1 MVAQSQQVE
10 WLSLVET
17 SGPFLTVAVLEQ
29 AFPQGLESI
38 ETPRRQKLRS
48 AYSEWRE
55 AVDEED
61 ELLPQLHDAWVNLVL
76 TELLEFDEES
86 ATRRSSWVGGAPSI
100 SSPDGMADYAPTW
113 IIHAPGSTEPRAFTA
128 VTRPDADLESAAQSD
143 GWIASEVERMT
154 LLCREHGVRVGIVT
168 NGESWVLINAPTDAP
183 SGKAIWHSRFW
194 FQEPATLKAFQSLL
208 GVRRCFGPT
217 DQSLEAL
224 LDQSLKHQ
232 EEVTDTLGE
241 QVRRA
246 TEVLIQALDKAD
258 QDRNRELLHDV
269 PPSLLYEAS
278 LTVMMRLVFVLCAE
292 ERGLFLLGDP
302 VYDQNLAVSTL
313 RGKLAEEADQLGDEV
328 LERRYDA
335 WARLLSVFRA
345 VYAGIEHEDL
355 RLPAMGGSLFDPDRY
370 SFLEGRALGTSWL
383 DTTSQPLPIDNRTVL
398 LLLNSL
404 QVLEQ
409 SRGALALSYRALDV
423 EQIGHVYEGLLDHTV
438 VRVPDTTLGLKGS
451 SKNRYPTLSL
461 ASLESLVL
469 EGQDALVAKVVE
481 ATGRTKASIRKE
493 FTRPPSDAALA
504 AVLNSANGDRVLS
517 DRIKP
522 FANLVRSDAWGEPII
537 YRAKSFMVTVG
548 TERRESG
555 THYTPRS
562 LTEQIVDVAL
572 EPLAYAGPAEG
583 GPRDQWILNSP
594 EAILDL
600 KVCDPAMGSGAFLVQ
615 ACRYLAERLVE
626 AWAVAEA
633 SGRFVNAHGDV
644 VDALGTSD
652 PLPSQA
658 DERIITA
665 RRLVAE
671 RCLYGAD
678 INPLAVELAKLSL
691 WLVTLAQDKP
701 FGFLDHNLRVGDSL
715 LGVHNLSQVRQ
726 LRLTPTG
733 GEQQTELFGRSV
745 ENVVEE
751 VITLRQKLR
760 AIVTHDISD
769 TYAMAAL
776 DSQARVQLTAVDLIA
791 DCLVGEGLE
800 SAGNAKAQKDA
811 EAALRTNAEFFIRG
825 EVYYDQVIHRRVNYL
840 MTDGLPTRAR
850 SRQPFHWALEFP
862 EVFQDG
868 GFHAILGNPPFLGNR
883 LWKSSFGNK
892 MQAQVRQ
899 VLGTAPGKI
908 DLCIAFHRRAVDLL
922 RPGGMYGLVA
932 RDNVTEGSAIKV
944 GLGAIL
950 KSGDII
956 WARKSVRW
964 PGAASV
970 VVSLIAFFKGAWAGT
985 RHLDGEEVGYIGPR
999 LEDAS
1004 RDDWQPKKLRAAPDA
1019 FAGVDNSQGL
1029 AFVLAD
1035 GDPWLERLNSE
1046 AKTLMRPYISGNDIT
1061 DHALQ
1066 RVKRWALDIGDRD
1079 LADIATNWPIA
1090 FEFLT
1095 EVVKPTRTA
1104 EKLRSYK
1111 GLVDRWWQ
1119 FWNHRAEGMHA
1130 VRKHDSFIAFPKV
1143 AKYPFSMLAPSDWVY
1158 TNKVALLSPVRSDM
1172 YAICISSFFRRWLY
1186 AFSVR
1191 SFGANSKTIQ
1201 LSISEAVSTFALPEL
1216 NVSYAGEQAANRF
1229 NQAVMHWSSTSGE
1242 GLTGFLNLL
1251 NDPACADEAIL
1262 GARTLLE
1269 QVDESVSA
1277 AYGWGDLD
1285 VSFDFRP
1292 YVASTENDPW
1302 RWAVSDETNTEL
1314 MRRLTTLNHERF
1326 EAEEAAKDQ
1335 RKRRRPR
1342 KTSDRDDQ
1350 QSIFGDD
1357 MKIKQ

>member
-17 SGPFLTVAVLEQ
+17 SGPFLTLTVLEQ

-38 ETPRRQKLRS
+38 ETPRRQQLRS

-55 AVDEED
+55 AVDEDD

-86 ATRRSSWVGGAPSI
+86 ATPRSSGEGGSQSV
-100 SSPDGMADYAPTW
+100 SSPDGTAHYAPTW
-113 IIHAPGSTEPRAFTA
+113 IIHAPGSTEPRAFIA
-128 VTRPDADLESAAQSD
+128 VTRPDADLESAAQPD
-143 GWIASEVERMT
+143 GWIASELERMT
-154 LLCREHGVRVGIVT
+154 LLCREHGVRLGIVT
-168 NGESWVLINAPTDAP
+168 NGESWVLINAPADAP
-183 SGKAIWHSRFW
+183 SGKAIWRSRFW

-217 DQSLEAL
+217 GQTLEAL
-224 LDQSLKHQ
+224 LDESLKHQ

-258 QDRNRELLHDV
+258 QDRNRELLRDV

-302 VYDQNLAVSTL
+302 VYDENLAVSTL

-335 WARLLSVFRA
+335 WARLLSMFRA

-370 SFLEGRALGTSWL
+370 PFLEGRALGTSWL
-383 DTTSQPLPIDNRTVL
+383 DTASQPLPIDNRTVL

-438 VRVPDTTLGLKGS
+438 VRVPDATLGLKGS
-451 SKNRYPTLSL
+451 SKSRYPTFSL
-461 ASLESLVL
+461 ASFESLRF
-469 EGQDALVAKVVE
+469 EGQDALVAKVAE
-481 ATGRTKASIRKE
+481 ATGRTTSSIRNELTK
-493 FTRPPSDAALA
+493 PPSDASLA
-504 AVLNSANGDRVLS
+504 AVLNSANGDRALA
-517 DRIKP
+517 DRIRP
-522 FANLVRSDAWGEPII
+522 LANLVRNDAWDEPLI
-537 YRAKSFMVTVG
+537 YRAQSFMVTVG
-548 TERRESG
+548 ADRRESG
-555 THYTPRS
+555 THYTPLL
-562 LTEQIVDVAL
+562 LTEQMVNATL
-572 EPLAYAGPAEG
+572 EPLVYTGPAEG
-583 GPRDQWILNSP
+583 RPRDQWMLKSP
-594 EAILDL
+594 KEIVDL

-615 ACRYLAERLVE
+615 SCRYLAERLVE
-626 AWAVAEA
+626 AWGAVEAEGLSVTDDGEPVAE
-633 SGRFVNAHGDV
+633 
-644 VDALGTSD
+644 LGSAA
-652 PLPSQA
+652 PLPRST

-678 INPLAVELAKLSL
+678 VNPLAVELAKLSL

-701 FGFLDHNLRVGDSL
+701 FGFLNHNLRVGDSL

-726 LRLTPTG
+726 LRLTPAL
-733 GEQQTELFGRSV
+733 GEHQTELFGRSV
-745 ENVVEE
+745 ENVVED
-751 VITLRQKLR
+751 VIALRQRLR
-760 AIVTHDISD
+760 AIVTHEISD

-776 DSQARVQLTAVDLIA
+776 DSQARDRLRAVDLIA
-791 DCLVGEGLE
+791 DCLVGEGID
-800 SAGNAKAQKDA
+800 SAGNARAQKNA
-811 EAALRTNAEFFIRG
+811 EAALRANAEFFMRG
-825 EVYYDQVIHRRVNYL
+825 EADHGEVIHRRVHHL
-840 MTDGLPTRAR
+840 MTDGLPAGPR

-868 GFHAILGNPPFLGNR
+868 GFHAVLGNPPFLGNR
-883 LWKSSFGNK
+883 LWKSSFGDK

-922 RPGGMYGLVA
+922 RPGGTYGLVA
-932 RDNVTEGSAIKV
+932 RDNVTEGSAVKV
-944 GLGAIL
+944 GLGVIV
-950 KSGDII
+950 KNGDVI

-970 VVSLIAFFKGAWAGT
+970 VVSLIAFFKGDWAGA
-985 RHLDGEEVGYIGPR
+985 RHLDGQEVGYIGPR

-1004 RDDWQPKKLRAAPDA
+1004 RDDWQPKRLAGAPEA

-1029 AFVLAD
+1029 AFVLAA
-1035 GDPWLERLNSE
+1035 GDPWLDRLSSE
-1046 AKTLMRPYISGNDIT
+1046 ANTLVRPYISGNDIT

-1066 RVKRWALDIGDRD
+1066 SVKRWVLDIGDH
-1079 LADIATNWPIA
+1079 DITEIEANWPTA

-1095 EVVKPTRTA
+1095 EIVKPTRTD

-1111 GLVDRWWQ
+1111 GLIDRWWQ
-1119 FWNHRAEGMHA
+1119 FWNHRAEGMRA
-1130 VRKHDSFIAFPKV
+1130 LRKSDSFVAFPKA
-1143 AKYPFSMLAPSDWVY
+1143 AKYPFCIEAPSDWVY
-1158 TNKVALLSPVRSDM
+1158 TNMVALLPPSRSDM
-1172 YAICISSFFRRWLY
+1172 YAICLSSFFRRWLY

-1191 SFGANSKTIQ
+1191 SLGADPKTIR

-1216 NVSYAGEQAANRF
+1216 SVSDAGEQAADRF
-1229 NQAVMHWSSTSGE
+1229 NQAVMQWSSASGE

-1251 NDPACADEAIL
+1251 NDPACADDAIL
-1262 GARTLLE
+1262 GARALLE
-1269 QVDESVSA
+1269 KVDGFVSD

-1285 VSFDFRP
+1285 VTFDFRP
-1292 YVASTENDPW
+1292 YAASTENDPW
-1302 RWAVSDETNTEL
+1302 RWAVSDGTNNEL
-1314 MRRLTTLNHERF
+1314 MRRLTALNRQRF
-1326 EAEEAAKDQ
+1326 EVEEAAKEQ
-1335 RKRRRPR
+1335 PRRRASRR
-1342 KTSDRDDQ
+1342 KSARDDA
-1350 QSIFGDD
+1350 QSLLGDD
-1357 MKIKQ
+1357 LRIEQ

>member
-17 SGPFLTVAVLEQ
+17 SGPFLTLTVLEQ

-38 ETPRRQKLRS
+38 ETPRRQQLRS
-48 AYSEWRE
+48 AYFEWRE
-55 AVDEED
+55 AVDEDD

-76 TELLEFDEES
+76 TELLEFDDES
-86 ATRRSSWVGGAPSI
+86 ATPRSSWGAGALSV
-100 SSPDGMADYAPTW
+100 SSSDGTAHYAPTW
-113 IIHAPGSTEPRAFTA
+113 IIHAPGSTEPRGFIA
-128 VTRPDADLESAAQSD
+128 VTRPDAALESAAQSD

-168 NGESWVLINAPTDAP
+168 NGESWVLINAPMNAP
-183 SGKAIWHSRFW
+183 SGRAIWHSRFW

-208 GVRRCFGPT
+208 GVRRSFGPA
-217 DQSLEAL
+217 DQTLEAL
-224 LDQSLKHQ
+224 LDESLKHQ

-302 VYDQNLAVSTL
+302 TYDQNLAVSTL

-335 WARLLSVFRA
+335 WARLLTAFRA
-345 VYAGIEHEDL
+345 VFAGIEHEDL

-370 SFLEGRALGTSWL
+370 PFLEGRALGTSWL

-438 VRVPDTTLGLKGS
+438 VRVPAITLGLEGS
-451 SKNRYPTLSL
+451 AKNRYPTMSL
-461 ASLESLVL
+461 AELESLRV
-469 EGQDALVAKVVE
+469 ESQDTLVSKVAA
-481 ATGRTKASIRKE
+481 ATGRTPATIKK
-493 FTRPPSDAALA
+493 ALA
-504 AVLNSANGDRVLS
+504 KPAADTVQGAILSASNGNSALFE
-517 DRIKP
+517 RIAP

-537 YRAKSFMVTVG
+537 YGAHSFMVTPG
-548 TERRESG
+548 ADRRESG

-562 LTEQIVDVAL
+562 LTEQIVNVTL
-572 EPLAYAGPAEG
+572 EPLVYGGPAEG
-583 GPRDQWILNSP
+583 DPRDQWVLNPPGAILNLQ
-594 EAILDL
+594 I
-600 KVCDPAMGSGAFLVQ
+600 CDPAMGSGAFLVQ

-626 AWAVAEA
+626 AWDAVEAEGL
-633 SGRFVNAHGDV
+633 SVTDDGEPVTQ
-644 VDALGTSD
+644 LGSAA
-652 PLPSQA
+652 PLPRSA
-658 DERIITA
+658 DERITTA

-715 LGVHNLSQVRQ
+715 LGVHDLTQVRQ
-726 LRLTPTG
+726 LRLTPAA
-733 GEQQTELFGRSV
+733 GEHQTELFGRSV
-745 ENVVEE
+745 DNLVEE
-751 VITLRQKLR
+751 VITLRRRLR
-760 AIVTHDISD
+760 AIITHDVSD

-776 DSQARVQLTAVDLIA
+776 NSQAQDHLTAVDLIA

-800 SAGNAKAQKDA
+800 NAGNATAQRNA
-811 EAALRTNAEFFIRG
+811 EAALRSNAEFFMCG
-825 EVYYDQVIHRRVNYL
+825 DADYYQVIRRRVNYL
-840 MTDGLPTRAR
+840 MTDGLPAGAL

-862 EVFQDG
+862 EVFQNG
-868 GFHAILGNPPFLGNR
+868 GFHAVLGNPPFLGNR
-883 LWKSSFGNK
+883 LWKSSFGDK

-932 RDNVTEGSAIKV
+932 RDNVTEGSAVKV
-944 GLGAIL
+944 GLGVIV
-950 KSGDII
+950 KNGDVT
-956 WARKSVRW
+956 WARKRVRW

-970 VVSLIAFFKGAWAGT
+970 VVSLITFFKGAWAGA
-985 RHLDGEEVGYIGPR
+985 RHLDGQVVGYIGPR
-999 LEDAS
+999 LENAS
-1004 RDDWQPKKLRAAPDA
+1004 RDDWQPKRLGAAPEA

-1035 GDPWLERLNSE
+1035 GDPWLDRLSSE
-1046 AKTLMRPYISGNDIT
+1046 ANTLVRPYISGNDIT

-1066 RVKRWALDIGDRD
+1066 RVKRWVLDIGDRD
-1079 LADIATNWPIA
+1079 LTDIATNWPIA
-1090 FEFLT
+1090 FEFLN

-1104 EKLRSYK
+1104 ATLRSYK
-1111 GLVDRWWQ
+1111 GLIDRWWQ
-1119 FWNHRAEGMHA
+1119 FWNHRAGDMRA
-1130 VRKHDSFIAFPKV
+1130 LRKHDSFIAFPKA
-1143 AKYPFSMLAPSDWVY
+1143 AKYPFSMLAPSGWVY
-1158 TNKVALLSPVRSDM
+1158 TNKVALLPPVRSDM
-1172 YAICISSFFRRWLY
+1172 YAICLSSFFRRWLY

-1191 SFGANSKTIQ
+1191 SLGADPKTIQ
-1201 LSISEAVSTFALPEL
+1201 LSISEAISTFALPEL
-1216 NVSYAGEQAANRF
+1216 GVSGAGELAADRF
-1229 NQAVMHWSSTSGE
+1229 NQAVIQWSSASGG

-1262 GARTLLE
+1262 GARALLE
-1269 QVDESVSA
+1269 QVDGFVSD

-1285 VSFDFRP
+1285 VTFDFRP
-1292 YVASTENDPW
+1292 YAASTENDPW
-1302 RWAVSDETNTEL
+1302 RWAVSDETDGEL
-1314 MRRLTTLNHERF
+1314 IQRLTALNRQRF
-1326 EAEEAAKDQ
+1326 EVEMAAKGQ
-1335 RKRRRPR
+1335 AGRRGRR
-1342 KTSDRDDQ
+1342 QYSAHEDA
-1350 QSIFGDD
+1350 QSLLGDD
-1357 MKIKQ
+1357 LRIEQ